1 MATIRRDER
10 GIPGGVLQGEPQD
23 VEAQDV
29 EAQDLDA
36 QVRRADPVW
45 PGFRAARLI
54 TSMKIRG
61 DARSTLVLA
70 LLIVAAT
77 LAVLGAAHVGP
88 VAEDLGGFFGLS
100 LRASESA
107 Y

>member
-1 MATIRRDER
+1 MATIRRDEQVMT
-10 GIPGGVLQGEPQD
+10 GDAPHG
-23 VEAQDV
+23 EAQDA
-29 EAQDLDA
+29 EGQL
-36 QVRRADPVW
+36 RRTVPVW

-61 DARSTLVLA
+61 DARSTVVLA
-70 LLIVAAT
+70 LVIIAAT
-77 LAVLGAAHVGP
+77 LAVLGAAHVSTLSQ
-88 VAEDLGGFFGLS
+88 DLGGLFGLS